1 MVPGVERA
9 IKRNIPVVIVS
20 RCFEGRVF
28 DSYGYEGGGKDLR
41 NRGAIFGDTMQGQ
54 KARIKLMVALSYTNE
69 YSAIK
74 EFMEDGL
81 YNNEL

>member
-1 MVPGVERA
+1 MKGESL
-9 IKRNIPVVIVS
+9 IPM
-20 RCFEGRVF
+20 
-28 DSYGYEGGGKDLR
+28 EGGGKDLR

-54 KARIKLMVALSYTNE
+54 KARIKLMVALSYTDE

>member
-1 MVPGVERA
+1 
-9 IKRNIPVVIVS
+9 
-20 RCFEGRVF
+20 
-28 DSYGYEGGGKDLR
+28 
-41 NRGAIFGDTMQGQ
+41 MQGQ
-54 KARIKLMVALSYTNE
+54 KARIKLMVALSYTDE